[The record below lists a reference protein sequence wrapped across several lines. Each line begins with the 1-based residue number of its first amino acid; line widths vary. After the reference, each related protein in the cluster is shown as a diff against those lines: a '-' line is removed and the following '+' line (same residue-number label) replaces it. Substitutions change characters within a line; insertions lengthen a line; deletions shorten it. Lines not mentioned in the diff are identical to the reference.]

1 MNWFTI
7 VCQTLLA
14 SQLTRSGNWRKAQ
27 QLMLK

>member
-7 VCQTLLA
+7 VCQALLA
-14 SQLTRSGNWRKAQ
+14 SQLTCGGNWRKAQ